1 MLRNDAIEIWKSG
14 VAAVHGRTLVE
25 ASLWVE
31 SNHLHI
37 GQQVY
42 NFDNFDRILIVGGG
56 KFSHYMAEGIEKSLG
71 EDIAKQKRLSG
82 LVTVPD
88 GSNNQ
93 VQLNFIESV
102 ECRPTGVNLPTDRV
116 LAATKRM
123 LDLLNQTNDLSLIHI

>member
-71 EDIAKQKRLSG
+71 EDCLLYTSPSPR
-82 LVTVPD
+82 
-88 GSNNQ
+88 
-93 VQLNFIESV
+93 
-102 ECRPTGVNLPTDRV
+102 DR
-116 LAATKRM
+116 TRSRM
-123 LDLLNQTNDLSLIHI
+123 PSSA